1 MNFKYYF
8 RKSSFKKD
16 IKSANILLEQ
26 IEKYKPTNFL
36 EVGVFQGVTSRNIC
50 EKLNLIN
57 DGNFLFHGIDIFE
70 DTNSSIDNKEMTIK
84 HNKLSN
90 PLKHLIFN
98 IILKKDLFSIES
110 VYEFLNK
117 FKDNIHLYKG
127 FSDSQLPKVDLSK
140 IDMIFLDGGHSY
152 ETVSSDLSLILK
164 EIKKSNPKPPKQHK
178 TASNTPYDH
187 PDQQPNFLSFWAY
200 TGIYGL
206 IWEYMANV
214 AANQLGFSKNFVAG
228 LVFLDPLFL

>member
-26 IEKYKPTNFL
+26 IEKYKPKNFL

-117 FKDNIHLYKG
+117 FKDNIHLHKG
-127 FSDSQLPKVDLSK
+127 FSDTQLPKVDLSK

-164 EIKKSNPKPPKQHK
+164 EIKKGKVIICDD
-178 TASNTPYDH
+178 YD
-187 PDQQPNFLSFWAY
+187 QTS
-200 TGIYGL
+200 YGVKKVVDEL
-206 IWEYMANV
+206 QNRVSEIKELN
-214 AANQLGFSKNFVAG
+214 KR
-228 LVFLDPLFL
+228 LVRITV